1 MEAKQRKYELKE
13 RAQKQAETR
22 QRIVEATAALHAEVG
37 PARTTVA
44 EIARRAGVTRLTV
57 YTHFPEEEELFG
69 ACSAHF
75 VSQHP
80 PPDVTRWAEIEDPAK
95 RLRRAL
101 ADLHEWYRRGQS
113 TMSNVQRDAGGM
125 PALAQVVRRGRAPF
139 DAAVIDLLSAGR
151 GRRTRRLEAA
161 ISLATSFPAWERLA
175 IVEELPPR
183 EVVEVLA
190 GMVEA
195 A

>member
-1 MEAKQRKYELKE
+1 MESSPRKYELKE

-22 QRIVEATAALHAEVG
+22 QRIVEACAELHEEVG

-44 EIARRAGVTRLTV
+44 EIARRAGVQRLTV
-57 YTHFPEEEELFG
+57 YTHFPEEVELFG

-75 VSQHP
+75 IAGTP
-80 PPDVTRWAEIEDPAK
+80 PPDVTAWAQIDDPPK

-101 ADLHEWYRRGQS
+101 ADLHEWYRRGQRM
-113 TMSNVQRDAGGM
+113 MSNVQRDAGGM
-125 PALAQVVRRGRAPF
+125 PALAQVVRAGRAPF
-139 DAAVIDLLSAGR
+139 DAAVLDLLSAGR

-161 ISLATSFPAWERLA
+161 ISLATSFPAWERLVV
-175 IVEELPPR
+175 VEQLAPAEA
-183 EVVEVLA
+183 VEVLA